1 MENVYAGGDFPDGS
15 LVKVTLPR
23 GSLNDLSQS
32 IFAIGIT
39 DSVVWPDLDGL
50 SKEIKRQFR
59 YEV

>member
-1 MENVYAGGDFPDGS
+1 M
-15 LVKVTLPR
+15 TLPR